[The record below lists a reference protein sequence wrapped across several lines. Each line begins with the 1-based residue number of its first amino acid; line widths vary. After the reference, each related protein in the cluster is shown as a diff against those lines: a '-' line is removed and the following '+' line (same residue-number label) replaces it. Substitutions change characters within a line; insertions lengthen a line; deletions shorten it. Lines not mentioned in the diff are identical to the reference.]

1 MREEEELGEGSF
13 TGLRSPLILGYS
25 ETHPR
30 QAQHLPFIK
39 KKMSFSVARNII
51 NSKSECISLQK
62 MIITCDQRR
71 GKWRK
76 KSLKILP

>member
-1 MREEEELGEGSF
+1 MREEEEVGEGSF
-13 TGLRSPLILGYS
+13 TDLRSPLILGYS

-39 KKMSFSVARNII
+39 KMSFSVARNII
-51 NSKSECISLQK
+51 NSKSERISFQK

-71 GKWRK
+71 GK
-76 KSLKILP
+76 

>member
-39 KKMSFSVARNII
+39 
-51 NSKSECISLQK
+51 
-62 MIITCDQRR
+62 
-71 GKWRK
+71 RK
-76 KSLKILP
+76 KNVLFSGQEYYQFKVGAHLFTEDDHNM